1 MNTYKSQ
8 PGALFTMH
16 ALVVLHRARSK
27 STIGFSPDSFSSM
40 ARLELASSLNGLPH
54 ELSSCAIEAP
64 LLSFSTLVLVAQHD
78 AALVSAVSRCS
89 LTHAVFEPLGA
100 GEDAAGAAA
109 VRLKARSWTS
119 WSLRAMVLGAKARP
133 TKLERAALLGPT
145 MEAPLSAA
153 LAPAL
158 RCEVTGAADWRHR
171 CRLVALFGASGG
183 TQLLRHVA
191 SGAAVSTD
199 GYDYI
204 VTGTPHVHGH
214 LGLLGA
220 YSAATRPTAVPH
232 RAAPLAVDDDD
243 DEHSAIPA
251 TRCPPMCAELAL
263 LMANLALN
271 GRSMA
276 SVLDPCA
283 GGGSLLI
290 AAALVGA
297 TRVQAS
303 DADPRAATRTAAA
316 FGAAFGDGGGGS
328 GEGAPSLELRTCDVA
343 ALLAEAEQAV
353 AGAGAA
359 EPLDAII
366 CDPPYGIKAASLGAR
381 DLVLAR
387 VLALAA
393 RRLRPGGRLVI
404 LVPSSSAG
412 PRARTEEGWR
422 EAAEAPAALS
432 LLGDWEQTFSK
443 GGLARRL
450 RLYERIADVA
460 PPLPSTGLSSERTRW
475 EGGGLPDRRR
485 VRPRRGRVG

>member
-1 MNTYKSQ
+1 
-8 PGALFTMH
+8 MH

-54 ELSSCAIEAP
+54 ELSSSEIEAP
-64 LLSFSTLVLVAQHD
+64 LLSFSTLELDAEHD
-78 AALVSAVSRCS
+78 DALVSAVSRAA

-100 GEDAAGAAA
+100 GDDAAEQAAA
-109 VRLKARSWTS
+109 RLKARSWTS
-119 WSLRAMVLGAKARP
+119 WSLRAMVIGANARP
-133 TKLERAALLGPT
+133 TKLERTTLLGP
-145 MEAPLSAA
+145 MEVTLSAA
-153 LAPAL
+153 LEPAP
-158 RCEVTGAADWRHR
+158 RCEAAAGAADWRHR
-171 CRLVALFGASGG
+171 CRLVALFGPSGG

-191 SGAAVSTD
+191 SGAAVPTDTD

-232 RAAPLAVDDDD
+232 GAAPLAVDDDDGDDDDD

-251 TRCPPMCAELAL
+251 TRCPPMCAELAV

-297 TRVQAS
+297 TRVHAS
-303 DADPRAATRTAAA
+303 DADPRAAHRTAAV
-316 FGAAFGDGGGGS
+316 FGAAFGDGGSGS

-343 ALLAEAEQAV
+343 ELLAEAEQANV
-353 AGAGAA
+353 AGASAA
-359 EPLDAII
+359 EPVDAIL

-381 DLVLAR
+381 ELVLAR

-404 LVPSSSAG
+404 LEPSSSAG
-412 PRARTEEGWR
+412 PRGRTEEGWR

-432 LLGDWEQTFSK
+432 LLGDWEQTFNK

-450 RLYERIADVA
+450 RVYERVADVA
-460 PPLPSTGLSSERTRW
+460 PPLPSAGLSSERTRW